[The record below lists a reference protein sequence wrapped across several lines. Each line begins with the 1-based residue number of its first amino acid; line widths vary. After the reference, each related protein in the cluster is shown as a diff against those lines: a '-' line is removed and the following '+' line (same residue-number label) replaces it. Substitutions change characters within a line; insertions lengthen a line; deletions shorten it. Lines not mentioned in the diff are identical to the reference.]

1 MAHLIFAYPLG
12 RRKRPPRFQCQPG
25 RWTEKPI
32 GQKWIQ
38 DLLVADGESLDP
50 VEPAGPQPLG
60 SPAWRMSGIASAIA
74 LKISP
79 ISSRARLAPR
89 Q

>member
-1 MAHLIFAYPLG
+1 MPLS
-12 RRKRPPRFQCQPG
+12 QPD
-25 RWTEKPI
+25 R
-32 GQKWIQ
+32 
-38 DLLVADGESLDP
+38 SRS
-50 VEPAGPQPLG
+50 G

-79 ISSRARLAPR
+79 ISSLARLAPR